1 MGKAAG
7 VSRRRKKVASI
18 RPKRSKALKRVR
30 RRELKKTGGI
40 ADEVIREAW
49 STKRSLRGN
58 MATMGLAHDPNALFA
73 GEERARAAEELAKER
88 AKLKKTESLQST
100 TAKVHQKLLRAQEKK
115 KKANKAKTG
124 DKDGEE
130 IKQKPAAETVAD
142 KLAKK
147 VAATPA
153 ARNFRFGPDNV
164 KFCAYMIEKYGE
176 DYQAMVRDR
185 ANHYQESAGQ
195 IRAKIRRF
203 LTIPEH
209 QRVFLKAKE
218 LVAAELEA

>member
-115 KKANKAKTG
+115 KANKAKTG
-124 DKDGEE
+124 DGDGEE

>member
-49 STKRSLRGN
+49 NTKRSLRGN

-100 TAKVHQKLLRAQEKK
+100 TAKVHQKLLRAQE